1 MTNKKKGNPLLR
13 IRLPED
19 HWVWKIEN
27 PIERNNEIKKAL
39 EFYRILGTKIT
50 FIENI
55 SIDIKKDLEAI
66 LTGTSLETEIKL
78 QDEHNIYLD
87 HMDSLLKF

>member
-1 MTNKKKGNPLLR
+1 MSKKGNPLLR
-13 IRLPED
+13 MRLPED

-27 PIERNNEIKKAL
+27 STERNNEIKKAL
-39 EFYRILGTKIT
+39 EFYRILGTKIS

-55 SIDIKKDLEAI
+55 SIDIKKDLETI
-66 LTGTSLETEIKL
+66 LTTGSPLEVKL

-87 HMDSLLKF
+87 HMESLLDFKG